1 MSRRH
6 PSVVPDDPAGAHAPA
21 HEGPAT
27 SHERELSREIDA
39 AVDRFRR
46 LILSVAA
53 RHHLEP
59 SDLDEVMQDVRL
71 RLWRSR
77 GEVETLRALGASY
90 VYRTAVTA
98 ALDILRARRARRTGR
113 DAVAPLGDTLA
124 SPVVD
129 PARALEDR
137 ELEDRVFRAV
147 DRLAP
152 NRRPVVRMHL
162 AGYDREEI
170 ARALG
175 WTVGKVRNLLSRGL
189 ADLRV
194 LLGDTHSGADG
205 NDD

>member
-6 PSVVPDDPAGAHAPA
+6 PSVVPDDPTGAPAPA
-21 HEGPAT
+21 HEAPAT
-27 SHERELSREIDA
+27 SHERELSRAIDA
-39 AVDRFRR
+39 AVERFRG

-77 GEVETLRALGASY
+77 GEVETLREMGASY

-113 DAVAPLGDTLA
+113 DAVAPLGETLA
-124 SPVVD
+124 APVED
-129 PARALEDR
+129 PGRALEDR

-147 DRLAP
+147 DQLAP

-194 LLGDTHSGADG
+194 LLADTHPGADG